1 MQVGNLSW
9 QVPLSGEQQFEKPYS
24 EATAQLIDE
33 EARAIVSRAY
43 DKTMALLTEKKAEV
57 RGGAVFDCVH
67 RLCAST
73 VPTTTTTSDTHAS
86 PMCRRSWSLRRFW
99 NERFLAEMM

>member
-57 RGGAVFDCVH
+57 RGGAVFDCV
-67 RLCAST
+67 RLCPPT
-73 VPTTTTTSDTHAS
+73 VCFYHTHHHHY
-86 PMCRRSWSLRRFW
+86 F
-99 NERFLAEMM
+99 